1 MAGGWT
7 WWSLKVL
14 SNPNHSIILWF
25 SSSEECD
32 ICPGWRCRST
42 RLPKAAWQHMGHFS
56 LWCLGSISPVPLLLP
71 QSLYL
76 QLSPSW
82 RVLAVFLTVDYI
94 QLLEPENMLSERPLW
109 PCLISRSFSV
119 GLYVCKLQGVADA
132 FKISHS
138 VRGAELWLQ
147 NVMFCVGWAER
158 RRLQILKSHQLKH
171 LHLKVNYDM
180 QPLCSLVLV
189 SVACP

>member
-1 MAGGWT
+1 MWYLP
-7 WWSLKVL
+7 WVKVQE
-14 SNPNHSIILWF
+14 HQ
-25 SSSEECD
+25 
-32 ICPGWRCRST
+32 
-42 RLPKAAWQHMGHFS
+42 A
-56 LWCLGSISPVPLLLP
+56 P
-71 QSLYL
+71 QSSLAAHGTFQSL
-76 QLSPSW
+76 VPGQHLTRTTAASPISIPSALSPSW

-94 QLLEPENMLSERPLW
+94 QLLEPENMLQERPLW

-158 RRLQILKSHQLKH
+158 RRLQILKSHRLKH